1 MKDTQFKRM
10 LFILEEFHDRED
22 GILDGYDEILQH
34 EFDLSAKQTDRLL
47 KKIANELDNILP
59 IKVGKKNA
67 YKLIKP
73 LDLFVE
79 TFEHSNEI
87 SWLFNMAHEGD
98 PEVFKE
104 LEQFTKNTKHV
115 FQFKNTPF
123 EDTATLEE
131 KEVFKTLKRA
141 VKNREYAKITFKGNE
156 SAQDNLKCLKLIFMQ
171 GNWYLAYVNEEGQ
184 VRFGRVSFM
193 EKIEYAAKAESFQP
207 STVKKQMD
215 FLQNIQ
221 NAMTLY
227 GKPKQIVRLKASGF
241 AAKYFY
247 EGMKPFLSSQKF
259 EKLLN
264 DGSVIFTVEY
274 TQPMEVM
281 PFIQSWLPNL
291 TILEPQELKEKY
303 LEKLNYTIMNHK

>member
-1 MKDTQFKRM
+1 
-10 LFILEEFHDRED
+10 
-22 GILDGYDEILQH
+22 
-34 EFDLSAKQTDRLL
+34 
-47 KKIANELDNILP
+47 
-59 IKVGKKNA
+59 
-67 YKLIKP
+67 
-73 LDLFVE
+73 
-79 TFEHSNEI
+79 
-87 SWLFNMAHEGD
+87 
-98 PEVFKE
+98 
-104 LEQFTKNTKHV
+104 
-115 FQFKNTPF
+115 
-123 EDTATLEE
+123 
-131 KEVFKTLKRA
+131 
-141 VKNREYAKITFKGNE
+141 
-156 SAQDNLKCLKLIFMQ
+156 
-171 GNWYLAYVNEEGQ
+171 
-184 VRFGRVSFM
+184 M

-215 FLQNIQ
+215 FLKNIQ

-227 GKPKQIVRLKASGF
+227 GKPKKVVRLKASGF

>member
-1 MKDTQFKRM
+1 MKETKLQRT
-10 LFILEEFHDRED
+10 LFILDEFHKRQDNV
-22 GILDGYDEILQH
+22 LDAYDEHLL
-34 EFDLSAKQTDRLL
+34 EECGLSFRQMGRLL
-47 KKIANELDNILP
+47 DEIANELDGIEP
-59 IKVGKKNA
+59 IKVGKKKA

-73 LDLFVE
+73 MDLFVE
-79 TFEHSNEI
+79 AFKNTNEI

-123 EDTATLEE
+123 EDTETLEE
-131 KEVFKTLKRA
+131 KEIFKTLKRA

-156 SAQDNLKCLKLIFMQ
+156 NAQDNLKCLKLIFMQ
-171 GNWYLAYVNEEGQ
+171 GNWYLAYVNENDQ
-184 VRFGRVSFM
+184 VRFGRISFM
-193 EKIEYAAKAESFQP
+193 EKVEYATKAESFQP

-215 FLQNIQ
+215 FLKNIQ

-227 GKPKQIVRLKASGF
+227 GKPKKVARLKASGF

-291 TILEPQELKEKY
+291 TILKPQELKEKY